1 MKKTALASCRLLL
14 LSVSMFKFSL
24 AKANPVPYPTEPNQ
38 ELPALKV
45 ESPNNGEVFKTNNIS
60 VKFSV
65 TIPDS
70 WNHYWMF
77 GFPVIG
83 DYGFD
88 VLLDGHL
95 EYAGYESGSQDVFI
109 RNYSVVLDELARG
122 KHSAKILITARTF
135 YQNPYSPGR
144 YYEYLRNMSV
154 TRNFTV
160 LYSQPSPS
168 SAPTPSPTATPSPV
182 LQQTEPFPTTSV
194 IASIGSVAIVGLSL
208 LIYLK
213 KRQKG
218 SVDKG
223 VKLES

>member
-1 MKKTALASCRLLL
+1 MKKTAVASYMLLL
-14 LSVSMFKFSL
+14 LLVSVFQFSSL
-24 AKANPVPYPTEPNQ
+24 ATANPVPYPEEPNQ
-38 ELPALKV
+38 ELPTLKV
-45 ESPNNGEVFKTNNIS
+45 ESPSAGEVFKVGNIT

-70 WNHYWMF
+70 WNYYWMF

-95 EYAGYESGSQDVFI
+95 EYAGYESGSKDIFI

-122 KHSAKILITARTF
+122 EHSAKILITARTF

-168 SAPTPSPTATPSPV
+168 SSPTPSPTATPSP
-182 LQQTEPFPTTSV
+182 LLKQTEPFPTTLV
-194 IASIGSVAIVGLSL
+194 IAPIASVAVIGIGLL
-208 LIYLK
+208 FYFK
-213 KRQKG
+213 KRKR
-218 SVDKG
+218 
-223 VKLES
+223 